1 MPIELLYTDIQ
12 LVFHGLNAL
21 TLAAL
26 FIDVRGSW
34 RRGRAVRGNGFSRFT
49 ECTPL
54 GRLVVYIVGVS
65 VVH

>member
-26 FIDVRGSW
+26 FIDVRGGEGGLWGAMASLDLPS
-34 RRGRAVRGNGFSRFT
+34 VRH
-49 ECTPL
+49 L
-54 GRLVVYIVGVS
+54 GVLFEDTLYFVLKKFI
-65 VVH
+65 